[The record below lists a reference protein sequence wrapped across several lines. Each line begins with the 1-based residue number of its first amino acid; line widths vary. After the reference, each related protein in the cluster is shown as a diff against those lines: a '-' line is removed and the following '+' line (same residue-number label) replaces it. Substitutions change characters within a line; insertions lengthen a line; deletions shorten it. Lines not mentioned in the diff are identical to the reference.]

1 MTSIIQYKY
10 EDIINIKSTLE
21 YSLNVDTINII
32 SELEKILGI
41 DNTSNLEAIPLKR
54 VDRSFDRKNKNK
66 RGYKM
71 NRSSSSN
78 EMNIDDWEAI
88 RNFKPTEKAEI
99 SNFDKNFN
107 DIRLMLN
114 KLSKTNYDVQKN
126 TIVDK
131 VIDIFNMHES
141 DSENNQ
147 KIGKKIFGLLSNNR
161 FLSEVYSELY
171 VELIGKIELFGDILN
186 NYIDDLKLSLNN
198 IVYVDPDVD
207 YSGFCDYNKLN
218 EERKSLSVFL
228 INLMKLDMISYRS
241 VIDLIVSLQEILLKY
256 IEEDNKVHEV
266 EEITENVFLLITEAR
281 CVLKDDDIWKN
292 VIEQNIINFTTL
304 KVKEH
309 SSLSSRCIFKHMDMK

>member
-1 MTSIIQYKY
+1 MTSIIKYKY
-10 EDIINIKSTLE
+10 EDIINIKSKLE

-32 SELEKILGI
+32 SELEKLLGI
-41 DNTSNLEAIPLKR
+41 DNISNLEAIPLKR
-54 VDRSFDRKNKNK
+54 VERSFDRKNKNK

-114 KLSKTNYDVQKN
+114 KLSNTNYDVQKN
-126 TIVDK
+126 IIVDK
-131 VIDIFNMHES
+131 VIDIFNIHES
-141 DSENNQ
+141 DSENNK

-161 FLSEVYSELY
+161 FLSEIYSELY
-171 VELIGKIELFGDILN
+171 VELIGKFELFGDILN
-186 NYIDDLKLSLNN
+186 NYIDDLKISLNN
-198 IVYVDPDVD
+198 IVYIDPDVN
-207 YSGFCDYNKLN
+207 YSGFCDYNKIN

-228 INLMKLDMISYRS
+228 INLMKLDMISSRS

-266 EEITENVFLLITEAR
+266 EEITENVYLLITEAR
-281 CVLKDDDIWKN
+281 CALKDDDIWKN

-304 KVKEH
+304 KAKEH

>member
-1 MTSIIQYKY
+1 MTSTMRQFHY
-10 EDIINIKSTLE
+10 ENIINIKSKLE
-21 YSLNVDTINII
+21 YSLNIDTINII
-32 SELEKILGI
+32 GKLEQLLGLDNII
-41 DNTSNLEAIPLKR
+41 DNIPLKR
-54 VDRSFDRKNKNK
+54 SERSFDRKMKNK

-71 NRSSSSN
+71 NRSSSNN

-88 RNFKPTEKAEI
+88 RNFKPTEKAEL
-99 SNFDKNFN
+99 SSFDKNFN
-107 DIRLMLN
+107 EIRMMLN
-114 KLSKTNYDVQKN
+114 KLSKHNLSTQKT

-131 VIDIFNMHES
+131 ITETFKLHDD
-141 DSENNQ
+141 DSEENQ

-186 NYIDDLKLSLNN
+186 NYIDDLKISLNN

-207 YSGFCDYNKLN
+207 YSGFCDYNKIN

-256 IEEDNKVHEV
+256 IDEDNKVHEV

-281 CVLKDDDIWKN
+281 CALKDDDIWKN
-292 VIEQNIINFTTL
+292 VIEQNILNFTTL
-304 KVKEH
+304 NAKEH

>member
-41 DNTSNLEAIPLKR
+41 DNISNLDPIPLKR

-126 TIVDK
+126 AIVDK
-131 VIDIFNMHES
+131 VIDIFNIHEL

-186 NYIDDLKLSLNN
+186 NYIDDLKISLNN

-207 YSGFCDYNKLN
+207 YNGFCDYNKIN

>member
-1 MTSIIQYKY
+1 
-10 EDIINIKSTLE
+10 
-21 YSLNVDTINII
+21 LNVDTINII
-32 SELEKILGI
+32 SELEKILGL
-41 DNTSNLEAIPLKR
+41 DNISNMETIPLKR

-131 VIDIFNMHES
+131 VIDIFNIHEL

-147 KIGKKIFGLLSNNR
+147 KIGGKIFGLLSNNR
-161 FLSEVYSELY
+161 FLSDVYSELY

-186 NYIDDLKLSLNN
+186 NYIDDLKISLNN
-198 IVYVDPDVD
+198 IVYVNPDID
-207 YSGFCDYNKLN
+207 YNGFCDYNKIN

-228 INLMKLDMISYRS
+228 INLMKLDMISSQS

-256 IEEDNKVHEV
+256 IEEENKIHEV
-266 EEITENVFLLITEAR
+266 EEITENMYLLITEAR
-281 CVLKDDDIWKN
+281 CILKDDDIWKN

-309 SSLSSRCIFKHMDMK
+309 PSLSSRCLFKHMDMK